1 MVWLLVVENPFVFRN
16 RLISSY
22 FDIFLLILII
32 RFRLFG
38 YYQLIS
44 FCKWKLYGL
53 FDVVQFIG
61 KLLRQHSERGGEVL
75 VFHEDA
81 FWHVE

>member
-1 MVWLLVVENPFVFRN
+1 M
-16 RLISSY
+16 
-22 FDIFLLILII
+22 D
-32 RFRLFG
+32 
-38 YYQLIS
+38 
-44 FCKWKLYGL
+44 L

-81 FWHVE
+81 FWHVK